1 MTLALNGAQIMEQ
14 PLLVHGNDGSAQYH
28 VALPGLAPGIYEL
41 KASLRLTAA
50 GIAAQQRLQDE
61 RNKFSGQGRG
71 YELEEECSGLSEDN
85 LFSSVVSVIEVL
97 VPEPPA
103 PRQCRQA
110 KKSLLYWYKSTNANG
125 SCFAPPRSNLVE
137 VCNSTV
143 KRGGV

>member
-1 MTLALNGAQIMEQ
+1 MEQ

-61 RNKFSGQGRG
+61 RNKIGGQGRG
-71 YELEEECSGLSEDN
+71 YELEEEASGLSEGD

-97 VPEPPA
+97 EPPS
-103 PRQCRQA
+103 PRQCR
-110 KKSLLYWYKSTNANG
+110 KYKSN
-125 SCFAPPRSNLVE
+125 CFSGTKVQMLTE
-137 VCNSTV
+137 VVVLSLAVISPKSATAQQ
-143 KRGGV
+143 KGGGD